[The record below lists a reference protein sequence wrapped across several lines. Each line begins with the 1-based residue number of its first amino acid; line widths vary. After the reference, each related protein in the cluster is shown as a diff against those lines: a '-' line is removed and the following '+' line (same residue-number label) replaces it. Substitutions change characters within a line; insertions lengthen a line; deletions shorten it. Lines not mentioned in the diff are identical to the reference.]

1 MTLADDI
8 RRAATAAAIRTG
20 PRQRLGVVSAVS
32 PLTVTLGGD
41 TAAVAATTVAS
52 YVPVAADTVRVLVS
66 PGAPPLIL
74 GPAPDPWHTVGGAGE
89 PAFANTWANTGG
101 SNRKAGF
108 RRTSDGCVALA
119 GWVKSTGAE
128 GANSTIFTLP
138 AGYRPD
144 ANVRFDSTAGNS
156 GGTQVVS
163 QMSISTAG
171 LVVMITAA
179 TWGNVGLEVIKFAL
193 VGPA

>member
-1 MTLADDI
+1 MKPPEQLAV
-8 RRAATAAAIRTG
+8 RR
-20 PRQRLGVVSAVS
+20 RLVTVTAVS
-32 PLTVTLGGD
+32 PSTATATVTIAGD
-41 TAAVAATTVAS
+41 TSNPVAGVPYLAS
-52 YVPVAADTVRVLVS
+52 YVPSVGDVAAYDVVEGSPRLV
-66 PGAPPLIL
+66 GVA
-74 GPAPDPWHTVGGAGE
+74 ADPWHTVGGAGE

-101 SNRKAGF
+101 TNRKAGF

-119 GWVKSTGAE
+119 GWIKSTGAE

-144 ANVRFDSTAGNS
+144 ANVRFDSTGGNS
-156 GGTQVVS
+156 GGTQIVS